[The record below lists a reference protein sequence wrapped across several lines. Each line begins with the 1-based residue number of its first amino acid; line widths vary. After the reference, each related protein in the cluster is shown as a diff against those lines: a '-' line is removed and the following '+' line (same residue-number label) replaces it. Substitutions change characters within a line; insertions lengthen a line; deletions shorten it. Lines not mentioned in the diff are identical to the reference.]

1 MLIYQGAAA
10 GWSTYLWSQVE
21 YIVSDLAQASQKQ
34 IPLHWEGEREGVKDN
49 GGHLGALLNE

>member
-21 YIVSDLAQASQKQ
+21 HIVSDLAQASQKQ
-34 IPLHWEGEREGVKDN
+34 IPLHWAGGREGIKDN
-49 GGHLGALLNE
+49 GVHLGALLNE